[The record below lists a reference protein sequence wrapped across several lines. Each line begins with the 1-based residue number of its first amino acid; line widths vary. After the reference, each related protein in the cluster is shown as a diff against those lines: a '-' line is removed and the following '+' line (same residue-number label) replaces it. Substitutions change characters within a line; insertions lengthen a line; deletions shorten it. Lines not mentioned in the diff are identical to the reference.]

1 MSETLSATMAT
12 ARPPRLE
19 FDALYRTACGDVY
32 AYVASLVGD
41 AATAEDVTAI
51 AFERAYR
58 KRRSFDPRRGSPRQW
73 LFTIARNASLD
84 ELRRRKRSATPIAD
98 AGERGSIVLAGGS
111 AVAAGG
117 ARATADG
124 HDDPAADRA
133 DQVRT
138 AIASLSPRDRDLIAL
153 KFYAGLSNAEIA
165 TTLGI
170 SESNA
175 GTRVHRALSAL
186 REACS

>member
-1 MSETLSATMAT
+1 MEVRPRSRGMSDTLSATMAA

-19 FDALYRTACGDVY
+19 FDALYRTTCADVY
-32 AYVASLVGD
+32 AYVVSLVGD
-41 AATAEDVTAI
+41 AATAEDVTAL

-58 KRRSFDPRRGSPRQW
+58 KRRSYDAGRGTPRQW
-73 LFTIARNASLD
+73 LFSIARNAGLD
-84 ELRRRKRSATPIAD
+84 ELRRRKRSALPVPDVGDRA
-98 AGERGSIVLAGGS
+98 AAGS
-111 AVAAGG
+111 A
-117 ARATADG
+117 
-124 HDDPAADRA
+124 AADEASAERSDAVRA
-133 DQVRT
+133 
-138 AIASLSPRDRDLIAL
+138 AIASLHPRDRDLIAL

-175 GTRVHRALSAL
+175 GTRLHRALGAL

>member
-1 MSETLSATMAT
+1 MSETLSASMAA

-19 FDALYRTACGDVY
+19 FDALYRTTCADVY
-32 AYVASLVGD
+32 AYVAQLVGD
-41 AATAEDVTAI
+41 AATAEDVTAL

-58 KRRSFDPRRGSPRQW
+58 KRRSYDAGRGTPRQW
-73 LFTIARNASLD
+73 LFSIARNAGLD
-84 ELRRRKRSATPIAD
+84 ELRRRKRSATLVPD
-98 AGERGSIVLAGGS
+98 AGER
-111 AVAAGG
+111 VAA
-117 ARATADG
+117 ADG
-124 HDDPAADRA
+124 TEADDASAERSDAVRAA
-133 DQVRT
+133 
-138 AIASLSPRDRDLIAL
+138 IGSLHPRDRDLLAL

-175 GTRVHRALSAL
+175 GTRLHRALGAL

>member
-1 MSETLSATMAT
+1 MSDTLSATMAA
-12 ARPPRLE
+12 ARPPTLE
-19 FDALYRTACGDVY
+19 FDALFRTAGGDVY

-41 AATAEDVTAI
+41 AATAEDITAA

-58 KRRSFDPRRGSPRQW
+58 KRRSFDPRRGTPRQW

-84 ELRRRKRSATPIAD
+84 ELRRRKRSATLVPD
-98 AGERGSIVLAGGS
+98 AERHVDATAAAVDDGGGERSDV
-111 AVAAGG
+111 V
-117 ARATADG
+117 RA
-124 HDDPAADRA
+124 
-133 DQVRT
+133 
-138 AIASLSPRDRDLIAL
+138 AIASLAPRDRDLIAL
-153 KFYAGLSNAEIA
+153 KFYAGLSNAEIG

>member
-1 MSETLSATMAT
+1 MSDTLSATMAA

-19 FDALYRTACGDVY
+19 FDALYRTACADVY
-32 AYVASLVGD
+32 AYVVSLVGD
-41 AATAEDVTAI
+41 AATAEDVTAL

-58 KRRSFDPRRGSPRQW
+58 KRRSYDAKRGTPRQW
-73 LFTIARNASLD
+73 LFSIARNAGLD
-84 ELRRRKRSATPIAD
+84 ELRRRKRSATPIAN
-98 AGERGSIVLAGGS
+98 AGDHVALASVAGADDGS
-111 AVAAGG
+111 AE
-117 ARATADG
+117 
-124 HDDPAADRA
+124 RA
-133 DQVRT
+133 DAVRA
-138 AIASLSPRDRDLIAL
+138 AIASLHPRDRDLIAL

-175 GTRVHRALSAL
+175 GTRLHRALGAL

>member
-1 MSETLSATMAT
+1 MSETLSATMAA

-19 FDALYRTACGDVY
+19 FDALYRATAADVY
-32 AYVASLVGD
+32 AYVVSLVGD
-41 AATAEDVTAI
+41 PATAEDVTAL

-58 KRRSFDPRRGSPRQW
+58 KRRSFDARRGTPRQW
-73 LFTIARNASLD
+73 LFSIARNAGLD
-84 ELRRRKRSATPIAD
+84 ELRRRKRSAVPLAD
-98 AGERGSIVLAGGS
+98 AGDRVAG
-111 AVAAGG
+111 A
-117 ARATADG
+117 ARADGTASS
-124 HDDPAADRA
+124 DDVAADRA
-133 DQVRT
+133 DAVRT
-138 AIASLSPRDRDLIAL
+138 AIASLHPRDRDLIAL

-175 GTRVHRALSAL
+175 GTRIHRALGAL

>member
-1 MSETLSATMAT
+1 MSETLSATMAR
-12 ARPPRLE
+12 ARPPILE
-19 FDALYRTACGDVY
+19 FEALYRTACADVY
-32 AYVASLVGD
+32 AYVRSLVGD
-41 AATAEDVTAI
+41 AATADDITAA
-51 AFERAYR
+51 AFEKAYR
-58 KRRSFDPRRGSPRQW
+58 KRRSFDPRRGTPRQW

-84 ELRRRKRSATPIAD
+84 ELRRRKRSATLVPD
-98 AGERGSIVLAGGS
+98 AGERVAS
-111 AVAAGG
+111 AARADGG
-117 ARATADG
+117 AADADG
-124 HDDPAADRA
+124 GAADGDGDRSDVVRA
-133 DQVRT
+133 

>member
-1 MSETLSATMAT
+1 MSETLSATMAA

-19 FDALYRTACGDVY
+19 FDALYRATATDVY
-32 AYVASLVGD
+32 AYVVSLVGD
-41 AATAEDVTAI
+41 AATAEDVTAL

-58 KRRSFDPRRGSPRQW
+58 KRRSFDAGRGTARQW
-73 LFTIARNASLD
+73 LFSIARNAGLD
-84 ELRRRKRSATPIAD
+84 ELRRRKRAAVPVAD
-98 AGERGSIVLAGGS
+98 AGDRVDGE
-111 AVAAGG
+111 
-117 ARATADG
+117 ARADGTAAD
-124 HDDPAADRA
+124 ASTDRA
-133 DQVRT
+133 DAVRA
-138 AIASLSPRDRDLIAL
+138 AIASLHPRDRDLIAL

-175 GTRVHRALSAL
+175 GTRLHRALGAL